1 MKKLKCILLND
12 KNKSEKTPYC
22 MIPTIWHS
30 TNSKTI
36 ETGKRSVTARSLE
49 GGREERIGGARR
61 SFRAVQL
68 L

>member
-1 MKKLKCILLND
+1 
-12 KNKSEKTPYC
+12 

-36 ETGKRSVTARSLE
+36 EIGKRSVTARSLE
-49 GGREERIGGARR
+49 GRREERIGGAWR